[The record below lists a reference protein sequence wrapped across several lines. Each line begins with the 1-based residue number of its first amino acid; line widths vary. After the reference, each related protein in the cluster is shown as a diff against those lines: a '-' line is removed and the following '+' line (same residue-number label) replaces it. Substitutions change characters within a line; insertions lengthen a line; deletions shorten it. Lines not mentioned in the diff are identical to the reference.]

1 MAFERNRLRAICFD
15 VDGTLR
21 DTDDQFVTRLAR
33 LISPLASSRAQTS
46 QKTWRAR
53 LSWQSRIREIRCS
66 PWATAWESMRL
77 LNRIGDWI
85 YHPGPAGQPVPAPMI
100 EGTHEMLKRLQPE
113 FSLAIVS
120 SRGQKVTMDF
130 LNQHGLLPFFK
141 FVATSQT
148 CQHTK
153 PWPDPIYRAAQELDV
168 PVHACLMVG
177 DTIVDIQAGKA
188 CGAQTAG
195 VLCGFGEERELRG
208 GRCGPDF
215 GEHNGFVSGFE
226 FLIILPPYCVF
237 INICYN

>member
-1 MAFERNRLRAICFD
+1 VPFERNRLRAICSD

-21 DTDDQFVTRLAR
+21 DTDDQFVMRLAR
-33 LISPLASSRAQTS
+33 LISPLASFTRTRQP
-46 QKTWRAR
+46 KDLAR
-53 LSWQSRIREIRCS
+53 KIVMAIENPGNSLLSLGD
-66 PWATAWESMRL
+66 RL
-77 LNRIGDWI
+77 GIDALMNRIGDWT
-85 YHPGPAGQPVPAPMI
+85 YQPDPAGPPRPAPMI
-100 EGTHEMLKRLQPE
+100 EGTYEMLKRLQPE

-195 VLCGFGEERELRG
+195 VLCGFGEERELRAAG
-208 GRCGPDF
+208 ADLIL
-215 GEHNGFVSGFE
+215 VSTTD
-226 FLIILPPYCVF
+226 LLAVL
-237 INICYN
+237 NS

>member
-1 MAFERNRLRAICFD
+1 VAFERNRLRAICFD

-21 DTDDQFVTRLAR
+21 DTDDQFVMRLAR
-33 LISPLASSRAQTS
+33 LISPLAFLTRKHQP
-46 QKTWRAR
+46 KDLAR
-53 LSWQSRIREIRCS
+53 RIVMAIENPGNSLFSLSDRLGIDG
-66 PWATAWESMRL
+66 L

-85 YHPGPAGQPVPAPMI
+85 YHPSPTGPPATAPMI
-100 EGTHEMLKRLQPE
+100 EGTYEMLSRLQQE

-130 LNQHGLLPFFK
+130 LNQHGLSPFFK

-153 PWPDPIYRAAQELDV
+153 PWPDPIYRAAQEMDV
-168 PVHACLMVG
+168 PIHACLMVG

-195 VLCGFGEERELRG
+195 VLCGFGEEVELRAAG
-208 GRCGPDF
+208 AD
-215 GEHNGFVSGFE
+215 
-226 FLIILPPYCVF
+226 LILDSTTDLLAVLSC
-237 INICYN
+237 

>member
-1 MAFERNRLRAICFD
+1 VPFERNRLRAICFD

-21 DTDDQFVTRLAR
+21 DTDDQFVMRLAR
-33 LISPLASSRAQTS
+33 LISPLASFT
-46 QKTWRAR
+46 RAR
-53 LSWQSRIREIRCS
+53 QPKDLARKIVMAIENPGNSLLSLGD
-66 PWATAWESMRL
+66 RL
-77 LNRIGDWI
+77 GIDALMNRIGDWT
-85 YHPGPAGQPVPAPMI
+85 YHPDPAGPPRPAPMI
-100 EGTHEMLKRLQPE
+100 EGTYEMLKRLQPE

-195 VLCGFGEERELRG
+195 VLCGFGDERELRAAG
-208 GRCGPDF
+208 AD
-215 GEHNGFVSGFE
+215 
-226 FLIILPPYCVF
+226 LILASTTDLLAVL
-237 INICYN
+237 NS

>member
-1 MAFERNRLRAICFD
+1 VAFERDRLRAICFD

-21 DTDDQFVTRLAR
+21 DTDDQLVMRLAR
-33 LISPLASSRAQTS
+33 LISPLAFFTRTRQP
-46 QKTWRAR
+46 KDLAR
-53 LSWQSRIREIRCS
+53 RIVMAIENPGNSLLSLGDRLGIDG
-66 PWATAWESMRL
+66 L
-77 LNRIGDWI
+77 LNRIGDWTS
-85 YHPGPAGQPVPAPMI
+85 HSGPAGPPATAPMI
-100 EGTHEMLKRLQPE
+100 EGTYEMLIRLQPE

-153 PWPDPIYRAAQELDV
+153 PWPDPIYRAAQEMDV

-177 DTIVDIQAGKA
+177 DTTVDIQAGKA

-195 VLCGFGEERELRG
+195 VLCGFGEERELRAAG
-208 GRCGPDF
+208 AD
-215 GEHNGFVSGFE
+215 
-226 FLIILPPYCVF
+226 LILKSSSDLISVLYPK
-237 INICYN
+237 NN